1 LHIGYT
7 AYLIANVRFD
17 VTFSSV
23 INIGV
28 AESGIDMMG
37 KRPLVGALCFGCA
50 VLLTSSTWAATL
62 EPGQG
67 DLSVNQGQGFQPVNS
82 RVDTKVGD
90 SIMVGPGG
98 SATLTY
104 EDGCTVTVQ
113 PGSVTTIAPL
123 SPCASG
129 SNAQTGDGSS
139 GVGGLIV
146 GAAALGALG
155 LGIYGITQ
163 TGTAGTT
170 APASP

>member
-1 LHIGYT
+1 MEI
-7 AYLIANVRFD
+7 
-17 VTFSSV
+17 
-23 INIGV
+23 
-28 AESGIDMMG
+28 MG

-82 RVDTKVGD
+82 RVETKVGD
-90 SIMVGPGG
+90 SVMVGAGG
-98 SATLTY
+98 TATLTY
-104 EDGCTVTVQ
+104 DDGCTVTVQ

-129 SNAQTGDGSS
+129 SNAQTGDNTNST
-139 GVGGLIV
+139 GGLIL

-155 LGIYGITQ
+155 LGVYGITQ
-163 TGTAGTT
+163 TGKAGTT
-170 APASP
+170 APSCASPPC